1 LLSHRHFWAVAILE
15 IIEGENCEIDMNEPG
30 GRHFC
35 LLAHNVVNKLSAIL
49 GHCEILDAEA
59 HADPQCIERL
69 HKIRDLASSAA
80 AMLQNGEC
88 EVEAVTR
95 ILELENAFVI
105 AAHREP
111 QVKEK
116 PRKKRETRGTDSVEE
131 TPSAQSGCDSRL

>member
-1 LLSHRHFWAVAILE
+1 MGGGHSRN
-15 IIEGENCEIDMNEPG
+15 IEGENCEIDMNEPR

-59 HADPQCIERL
+59 HADPRCIERL

-95 ILELENAFVI
+95 ILELENAFA

-111 QVKEK
+111 AVKET
-116 PRKKRETRGTDSVEE
+116 PRKKRETRGRDSVED
-131 TPSAQSGCDSRL
+131 TPSANIGRQSRL

>member
-1 LLSHRHFWAVAILE
+1 MH
-15 IIEGENCEIDMNEPG
+15 EPR

-59 HADPQCIERL
+59 HADPDCVERL

-80 AMLQNGEC
+80 ALLQGGNC

-95 ILELENAFVI
+95 ILELENAF
-105 AAHREP
+105 AAIG
-111 QVKEK
+111 
-116 PRKKRETRGTDSVEE
+116 KREDSTERVGESSQNQDA
-131 TPSAQSGCDSRL
+131 TQSAEKSIQA

>member
-1 LLSHRHFWAVAILE
+1 MGILE
-15 IIEGENCEIDMNEPG
+15 SIEGENCEIDMNEPR

-59 HADPQCIERL
+59 DADPQCIERL

-80 AMLQNGEC
+80 AMLQNDEC

-95 ILELENAFVI
+95 ILELESAFVT
-105 AAHREP
+105 AAHRSP
-111 QVKEK
+111 K
-116 PRKKRETRGTDSVEE
+116 PKKSPR
-131 TPSAQSGCDSRL
+131 SAERV